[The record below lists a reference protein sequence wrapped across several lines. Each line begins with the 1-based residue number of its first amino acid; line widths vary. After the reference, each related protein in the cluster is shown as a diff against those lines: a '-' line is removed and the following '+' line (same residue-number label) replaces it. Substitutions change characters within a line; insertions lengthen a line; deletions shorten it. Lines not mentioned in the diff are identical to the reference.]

1 MTFKKVAKISGIVIV
16 IIYALIGFFLT
27 SAFFAIKLHITND
40 PGAVDFNDRY
50 FQEVSQKEIYQNK
63 NLKDTTQ
70 NNDAIIYYKIMVLNE
85 YFPKNAKLILDAF
98 NKSKNF
104 IMAERMF
111 DALNLY
117 LKDNKD
123 IQEKFDYAKIISK
136 NMKGNRC
143 DSNIYKW
150 MNMDEWSVFKQAVV
164 KDTNTIDSIAG
175 ITNVCSRLIASVL
188 VGEQIRLFDST
199 KEGYKK
205 WVAPLKI
212 LANETK
218 ISWGITGIK
227 EFTAIDIERYLKDKK
242 SDYYIGEKYEHLLDF
257 KTENIEDERYKRL
270 IDNKNHKYA
279 YLYAAIFLKQVMHQW
294 NKAGFDIS
302 NRVEILA
309 TLYNVG
315 FISSVPKAD
324 PKVGGSHIKIKGKTY
339 TFGSLAYEFFYSG
352 ELIDEF
358 PFPKGSK
365 LFKD

>member
-1 MTFKKVAKISGIVIV
+1 MTFKKFAKISGIVVV

-50 FQEVSQKEIYQNK
+50 FQELSQKEIYQSK
-63 NLKDTTQ
+63 NSRDTTK
-70 NNDAIIYYKIMVLNE
+70 NNDAIIYYKIMVLSQ
-85 YFPKNAKLILDAF
+85 YFPKNGKLILDAF
-98 NKSKNF
+98 NKSKSYV
-104 IMAERMF
+104 MAERMF
-111 DALNLY
+111 DAINFY
-117 LKDNKD
+117 LKDNKE

-136 NMKGNRC
+136 ENKGFHC
-143 DSNIYKW
+143 DSNIFKW
-150 MNMDEWSVFKQAVV
+150 MNMEEWAVFKQAAV
-164 KDTNTIDSIAG
+164 KDTNTIDSIAA
-175 ITNVCSRLIASVL
+175 ITNVNSRLIASVL

-205 WVAPLKI
+205 WISPLKI

-242 SDYYIGEKYEHLLDF
+242 SVYYLGEKYEHLLDF

-294 NKAGFDIS
+294 KKAGFDIS
-302 NRVEILA
+302 QRVEILA

-315 FISSVPKAD
+315 FISSQPKAD
-324 PKVGGSHIKIKGKTY
+324 PKVGGSHIKIRGKVY

-352 ELIDEF
+352 ELIDAF
-358 PFPKGSK
+358 PFPKSGE
-365 LFKD
+365 LFGD